1 MIKFIGITKQPEFS
15 KKSFLKNRIGG
26 RQDDGRIGGRA
37 HPFPQTQQKQH
48 IYMLNDYH
56 RTATKQW
63 QKNLNFQ

>member
-48 IYMLNDYH
+48 IYMLND
-56 RTATKQW
+56 
-63 QKNLNFQ
+63 